1 MGRFLRVWLWLDTA
15 YLASPAELVGGSVWK
30 ESGSEMRAVLCVLWL
45 SCLTVSTE
53 SGGGNSTVAQE
64 TGATPDIITQ
74 VTNCKDFKE
83 CEVCVGKEG
92 CYFLQDDDGDESL
105 CLRIQDDR
113 PEEFHWR
120 ESHTVLDCAAGGVDP
135 DLPTTT
141 TPLPNTTTQ
150 SNSTT
155 TTTLAP
161 DTTTSNITTTAATT
175 TTTTTITTTTTAYT
189 TAPTTTTTTT
199 TPSPNSTQSTSTT
212 NVPSSNTSRGHFDGW
227 SFFGGILLTLG
238 LAAIGLVGF
247 KYYRLRSGT
256 GGNYNRF

>member
-64 TGATPDIITQ
+64 TGATPDIVTQ

-120 ESHTVLDCAAGGVDP
+120 ESYTLLDCAAGGVDP

-175 TTTTTITTTTTAYT
+175 TTTTTITTSTTTISTST
-189 TAPTTTTTTT
+189 TITTTTTTT
-199 TPSPNSTQSTSTT
+199 TTT
-212 NVPSSNTSRGHFDGW
+212 NNSRGHFDGW

>member
-1 MGRFLRVWLWLDTA
+1 MG
-15 YLASPAELVGGSVWK
+15 ELVGGSVWK

-45 SCLTVSTE
+45 SCLT
-53 SGGGNSTVAQE
+53 E
-64 TGATPDIITQ
+64 TGATPDIVTQ

-120 ESHTVLDCAAGGVDP
+120 ESHTVVDCAARGVYP

-150 SNSTT
+150 SN
-155 TTTLAP
+155 
-161 DTTTSNITTTAATT
+161 ITTTAATT
-175 TTTTTITTTTTAYT
+175 TTTTTITT
-189 TAPTTTTTTT
+189 
-199 TPSPNSTQSTSTT
+199 
-212 NVPSSNTSRGHFDGW
+212 
-227 SFFGGILLTLG
+227 
-238 LAAIGLVGF
+238 
-247 KYYRLRSGT
+247 
-256 GGNYNRF
+256 

>member
-64 TGATPDIITQ
+64 TGATPDIVTQ

-92 CYFLQDDDGDESL
+92 CYFLQDDDGAESL
-105 CLRIQDDR
+105 CLRIEDDR

-120 ESHTVLDCAAGGVDP
+120 ESHTVVDCAAGGVDP

-141 TPLPNTTTQ
+141 PPLPNTTTQ

-175 TTTTTITTTTTAYT
+175 TTTTTITTS
-189 TAPTTTTTTT
+189 TTT
-199 TPSPNSTQSTSTT
+199 TPSPNSTQSTTT